1 MDACKEG
8 KLQIETVKEAELPV
22 EMRKMTVD
30 QRKKHIETQFTERKK
45 LQEDIN
51 RLNAE
56 RSKFVAEKTK
66 QHAAT
71 NTLDVVMAGVIRE
84 QAAKRNYKFD

>member
-22 EMRKMTVD
+22 EMQKMTVD
-30 QRKKHIETQFTERKK
+30 QRKKHIETQFAEREN
-45 LQEDIN
+45 LRNRIN

-66 QHAAT
+66 QHAVT
-71 NTLDVVMAGVIRE
+71 NTLDVVMTSAIRE